1 MDGTWFNA
9 ELGHLKIQE
18 RILNSLKNDRLPHA
32 LLFYGKEGT
41 GKEALAIEFAKLLNC
56 EKGPLFLCQN
66 CSHCIKINKLEH
78 PDLFYIFPTPSTGKV
93 KPEEISELLK
103 KKSQN
108 PYQRIAFPSK
118 NTFISIDTIR
128 ELKYQSK
135 FKLYEGK
142 KKVFIIS
149 EADEMRPEAAN
160 AMLKI
165 LEEPPENLILIL
177 TTARLYRILP
187 TIRSRSQLYHFSPLE
202 GDHILRIIKKY
213 AGPTPEHLSNIIRLA
228 LGNVKL
234 AFDFIQSDVLET
246 REKAI
251 EYLRKIVKIEK
262 SNELLDEIYSITASR
277 DRSQMKLVLYF
288 LLTWFHDAVHHKQN
302 SQHGDA
308 LINIDLKSN
317 INSFVEAY
325 PDINLS
331 EAIGQIQKA
340 IQNLED
346 SRNFN
351 PTLIFTD
358 LSIKLNRLI
367 KTR

>member
-1 MDGTWFNA
+1 
-9 ELGHLKIQE
+9 
-18 RILNSLKNDRLPHA
+18 
-32 LLFYGKEGT
+32 
-41 GKEALAIEFAKLLNC
+41 
-56 EKGPLFLCQN
+56 
-66 CSHCIKINKLEH
+66 
-78 PDLFYIFPTPSTGKV
+78 
-93 KPEEISELLK
+93 
-103 KKSQN
+103 
-108 PYQRIAFPSK
+108 
-118 NTFISIDTIR
+118 
-128 ELKYQSK
+128 
-135 FKLYEGK
+135 
-142 KKVFIIS
+142 
-149 EADEMRPEAAN
+149 
-160 AMLKI
+160 
-165 LEEPPENLILIL
+165 
-177 TTARLYRILP
+177 
-187 TIRSRSQLYHFSPLE
+187 
-202 GDHILRIIKKY
+202 
-213 AGPTPEHLSNIIRLA
+213 LA